1 MKEVLLRKPEP
12 QKIEVQGGIREWF
25 QRHSKGIDRGLSL
38 LATLIITLFCLVPLF
53 WVFTT
58 SLKPMGSEYL
68 TPIELWPAEPTLDA
82 YRAVVNQLGFL
93 VPLRNSFIVS
103 LSTAALCLVVSAPAA
118 YAVARLRFR
127 YKVESLVLLQLGAM
141 IPPVVTIAPTF
152 VLLKNIGLLKSLPA
166 MIVPNVFYCVPLATW
181 LLASYF
187 AELPW
192 ELEDAAKVDGF
203 KPFQIFLRVIIPL
216 SLPGMFA
223 AGMFAFI
230 GSYGEFMLASVVT
243 LGIEEVQTIP
253 VAIQNF
259 SFAFRQQWTW
269 ISAGVVLA
277 LLPVVLIVLVFQ
289 RWVIRGLTAGSV
301 KY

>member
-1 MKEVLLRKPEP
+1 MKDWL
-12 QKIEVQGGIREWF
+12 
-25 QRHSKGIDRGLSL
+25 QRHSKGIERILSL
-38 LATLIITLFCLVPLF
+38 LVTLLISLFCLIPLL
-53 WVFTT
+53 WVFGT
-58 SLKPMGSEYL
+58 SLKPMGAEYL
-68 TPIELWPAEPTLDA
+68 TPVELFPSKPTLDA
-82 YRAVVNQLGFL
+82 YRRVTDELGFL
-93 VPLRNSFIVS
+93 IPLRNSFIVS
-103 LSTAALCLVVSAPAA
+103 LSTAALCLVVSSTAA

-152 VLLKNIGLLKSLPA
+152 VLLKSIGLLKSLPA
-166 MIVPNVFYCVPLATW
+166 MIIPNVFYCVPLATW
-181 LLASYF
+181 LLASYY

-192 ELEDAAKVDGF
+192 ELEDAAKVDGW
-203 KPFQIFLRVIIPL
+203 KPFQIFLRVIVPL

-289 RWVIRGLTAGSV
+289 RWVIRGLTAGAV

>member
-1 MKEVLLRKPEP
+1 MKDWL
-12 QKIEVQGGIREWF
+12 

-38 LATLIITLFCLVPLF
+38 LATIIITLFCLIPLF
-53 WVFTT
+53 WVFST
-58 SLKPMGSEYL
+58 SLKPMGTEYL
-68 TPIELWPAEPTLDA
+68 MPIEIWPREPTLDA
-82 YRAVVNQLGFL
+82 YRRVIDELGFL
-93 VPLRNSFIVS
+93 TPLRNSFIVS
-103 LSTAALCLVVSAPAA
+103 LSTAALCLVVSSTAA

-127 YKVESLVLLQLGAM
+127 YKIESLVLLQLGAM

-152 VLLKNIGLLKSLPA
+152 VLLKSIGLLKSLPA
-166 MIVPNVFYCVPLATW
+166 MVIPNVFYCVPLATW
-181 LLASYF
+181 LLASYY

-192 ELEDAAKVDGF
+192 ELEDAAKVDGY
-203 KPFQIFLRVIIPL
+203 KPFQIFLRVIVPL

-243 LGIEEVQTIP
+243 LGIEDVQTIP

-277 LLPVVLIVLVFQ
+277 LLPVVTIVLVFQ

>member
-1 MKEVLLRKPEP
+1 MGTEY
-12 QKIEVQGGIREWF
+12 
-25 QRHSKGIDRGLSL
+25 
-38 LATLIITLFCLVPLF
+38 
-53 WVFTT
+53 
-58 SLKPMGSEYL
+58 LKPV
-68 TPIELWPAEPTLDA
+68 TLWPQEPTLDA
-82 YRAVVNQLGFL
+82 YRAVIRELGFL
-93 VPLRNSFIVS
+93 TPLLNSFIVS
-103 LSTAALCLVVSAPAA
+103 LSTAALCLVVSSTAA

-127 YKVESLVLLQLGAM
+127 YKIQSLMLLQLGAM

-152 VLLKNIGLLKSLPA
+152 VLLKEIGLLKSLPA
-166 MIVPNVFYCVPLATW
+166 MVIPNVFYSVPLATW
-181 LLASYF
+181 LLASYY

-192 ELEDAAKVDGF
+192 ELEDAAKVDGY

-243 LGIEEVQTIP
+243 LGIEDVQTIP

-269 ISAGVVLA
+269 ISAGIVLA
-277 LLPVVLIVLVFQ
+277 LLPVVGIVLVFQ
-289 RWVIRGLTAGSV
+289 RWVIRGLTAGAV